1 MSAPRG
7 WRCPGKLF
15 WLGEYAVLEG
25 APAIVAAVDRAA
37 AVQSTDRADA
47 AIRLQT
53 SLSATTHVLRAADG
67 ARLPCANA
75 DAALAGAVLD
85 ALANAGRLRTQGCD
99 TVADST
105 ALSVGAGERKLGLG
119 SSGAVAAGLTL
130 AWGTW
135 GHAPEPAAVAEVAVA
150 AHRAFQGG
158 RGSGA
163 DVVASVFGGLT
174 RQARGEVP
182 QRIAIPE
189 GLQFVALDTG
199 ESAHT
204 PSMVSGVRA
213 ACAASPAE
221 GRARMAELARLA
233 AEGAAALAEA
243 DLDAWLAIV
252 AAYADAEA
260 AMGDWAKVPIVNTA
274 VRDAMDAAAAAGW
287 VSKPSGAGGGD
298 VVVAFARTEAGRA
311 RIRETCAARGVR
323 VLPLAL
329 TDDGAITGSL

>member
-1 MSAPRG
+1 MSAPRD

-15 WLGEYAVLEG
+15 RLGEYAVLEG

-37 AVQSTDRADA
+37 AVRSTDRADA

-53 SLSATTHVLRAADG
+53 SLSATTHVLRSADG
-67 ARLPCANA
+67 VRLPCTHA
-75 DAALAGAVLD
+75 DAALADAVVN
-85 ALANAGRLRTQGCD
+85 ALADAGRLRASGCD
-99 TVADST
+99 TVADSS
-105 ALSVGAGERKLGLG
+105 ALSVGAGDRKLGLG

-135 GHAPEPAAVAEVAVA
+135 GRTPEPAAVAEVAVA

-182 QRIAIPE
+182 QRIAIPA

-213 ACAASPAE
+213 ACVASPEA
-221 GRARMAELARLA
+221 GRAWMARLARLA
-233 AEGAAALAEA
+233 VEGAAALGEA
-243 DLDAWLAIV
+243 DIDAWLAIV

-260 AMGDWAKVPIVNTA
+260 ALGDWAKVPIVSPA
-274 VRDAMDAAAAAGW
+274 VRGAMDAAAEAGW

-298 VVVAFARTEAGRA
+298 VVVAFGRTQDGVE
-311 RIRETCAARGVR
+311 RIRETCATHGVR
-323 VLPLAL
+323 MLPLAL